1 MSYRAALCLQHLIFY
16 ASIGPLVISP
26 FFSFP
31 FAVETAGCNS
41 PGLDE
46 YSFATQR
53 GRLLSCHGVKTCLIF
68 ILIISY
74 HQFLFLLQLLG
85 A

>member
-1 MSYRAALCLQHLIFY
+1 MSYSAALCLEHLIFY
-16 ASIGPLVISP
+16 TSIGPLVISL
-26 FFSFP
+26 FFFFP

-41 PGLDE
+41 PDLDE

-53 GRLLSCHGVKTCLIF
+53 GILLSCHGVKTCLIF

-74 HQFLFLLQLLG
+74 RQFLSLLQLLG